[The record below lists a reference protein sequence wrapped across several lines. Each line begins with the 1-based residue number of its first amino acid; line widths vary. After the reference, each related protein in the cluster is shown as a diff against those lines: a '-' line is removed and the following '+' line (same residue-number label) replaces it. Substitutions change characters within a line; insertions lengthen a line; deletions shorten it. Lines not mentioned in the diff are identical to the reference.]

1 LSGCSRPSKYW
12 SDLKKQL
19 VDQEGFT
26 ELFANSEKL
35 PMPSEDGKMRGTEVV
50 NTVAL
55 LRIVQSVPSKNAEP
69 FKRWRDLKAKL
80 VDTEGFAQLYANIGQ
95 LKLPAADGKIYE
107 TDVANMTT
115 VLRIIQSIPSKS
127 AEPFKQWLAKV
138 GEERLQEI
146 NDPEISI
153 QRAIYN
159 YREHG
164 MMINGF
170 TRECK

>member
-1 LSGCSRPSKYW
+1 
-12 SDLKKQL
+12 
-19 VDQEGFT
+19 
-26 ELFANSEKL
+26 
-35 PMPSEDGKMRGTEVV
+35 MPATDGKMR
-50 NTVAL
+50 
-55 LRIVQSVPSKNAEP
+55 
-69 FKRWRDLKAKL
+69 
-80 VDTEGFAQLYANIGQ
+80 
-95 LKLPAADGKIYE
+95 E
-107 TDVANMTT
+107 TDVINMKT
-115 VLRIIQSIPSKS
+115 VLRVVQSIPSKN